1 MVATLNFVRV
11 FDIFITPL
19 HNKRAAPEE
28 TALSKTYLFN
38 FLHR

>member
-1 MVATLNFVRV
+1 MLFP
-11 FDIFITPL
+11 FTPL

-28 TALSKTYLFN
+28 SALSKTYLFN